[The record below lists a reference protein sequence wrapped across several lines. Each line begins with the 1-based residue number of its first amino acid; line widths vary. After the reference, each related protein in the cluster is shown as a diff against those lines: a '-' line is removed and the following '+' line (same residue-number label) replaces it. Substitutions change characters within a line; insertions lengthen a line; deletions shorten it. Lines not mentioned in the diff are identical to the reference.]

1 MFDIRD
7 FINDLKQYLK
17 AKVISL
23 DSSFSELQTFDAY
36 TYEHTPTPPE
46 IDIYI
51 VDDNEDENSNSYT
64 EGENISDIVLNIYC
78 YTQAMVLGNDS
89 TKTNAQ
95 QTSTYLA
102 QLVKEAL
109 LKNNI
114 CQNNSNVISITKR
127 SFTGAM
133 NERDTKLYVSIYSYD
148 IKVKNNY
155 TKIYNNS
162 I

>member
-7 FINDLKQYLK
+7 FIDDLKQYLK

-23 DSSFSELQTFDAY
+23 DNSFSELQTFDAY
-36 TYEHTPTPPE
+36 TYEHNPTPPE

-114 CQNNSNVISITKR
+114 HANNSNVISITKR

-133 NERDTKLYVSIYSYD
+133 NERDTKLYVSIYSYE

-155 TKIYNNS
+155 TKIYNN

>member
-7 FINDLKQYLK
+7 FIDDLKQYLK
-17 AKVISL
+17 TTITTL
-23 DSSFSELQTFDAY
+23 DSSFSELETYDAY
-36 TYEHTPTPPE
+36 TYEHKPTPPE

-51 VDDNEDENSNSYT
+51 VDDREYESSNTYT
-64 EGENISDIVLNIYC
+64 EGEIISEITLNIYC
-78 YTQAMVLGNDS
+78 YADAMVLGND
-89 TKTNAQ
+89 TEKTNAQ

-114 CQNNSNVISITKR
+114 YSNNSNIISITKK

-133 NERDTKLYVSIYSYD
+133 NVRDTKLFVSIYSYE

-155 TKIYNNS
+155 TKVYNNS